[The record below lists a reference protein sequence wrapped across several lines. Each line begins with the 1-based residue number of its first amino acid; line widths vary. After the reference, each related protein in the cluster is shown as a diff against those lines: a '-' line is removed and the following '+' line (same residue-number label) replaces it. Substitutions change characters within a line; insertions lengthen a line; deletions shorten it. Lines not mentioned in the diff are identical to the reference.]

1 MSKSAPVVAGKRT
14 RRGRPPSRNP
24 DEIGNSTPLVGLKLL
39 QVIAHSNE
47 AETLTQI
54 ARRAN
59 LSISRAFR
67 YLKGMTQ
74 AGFLHHNEETG
85 KYTLGA
91 AAIELGLAAISKLD
105 AVDAATGV
113 MRALTKETALAV
125 TLSIWGHRGATVLRT
140 EHPDFQI
147 TLQIREGTILSL
159 PITAVGRVF
168 LAYLPAAEV
177 EEVLKHD
184 LAMWNASAPKDR
196 RITRK
201 AVEKICHDV
210 RLHGLASATGLRST
224 GVAALAAPVFGP
236 YGRLKMCLALVGI
249 SSNFDTRP
257 EGAPAVALKASA
269 QRLSEMLGGSSPH
282 QHSGPVLPPLRD

>member
-1 MSKSAPVVAGKRT
+1 MSKSVPVVAGKRT

-54 ARRAN
+54 AQRAN

-74 AGFLHHNEETG
+74 AGFLQYNEETG
-85 KYTLGA
+85 KYTIGT
-91 AAIELGLAAISKLD
+91 AAIELGLAAMSKLN
-105 AVDAATGV
+105 AVDAAARV
-113 MRALTKETALAV
+113 MGALAKETALAV
-125 TLSIWGHRGATVLRT
+125 SLSIWGHRGATVLRT

-147 TLQIREGTILSL
+147 TIQIREGTILSL

-168 LAYLPAAEV
+168 LAYLPTAEV
-177 EEVLKHD
+177 KEILKQD
-184 LAMWNASAPKDR
+184 LAMWNAAAPKDR
-196 RITRK
+196 RLTRK
-201 AVEKICHDV
+201 SLEQICHDV

-249 SSNFDTRP
+249 SGSFDTRL

-269 QRLSEMLGGSSPH
+269 QRLSEMLGGASP
-282 QHSGPVLPPLRD
+282 Q